1 MKRCCISS
9 HLTNEVL
16 FQSCLRTGRITGGD
30 MSGAKLLRVE
40 QEIRARRTDQNPMSP
55 NEVEAIERPIVS
67 DGRV

>member
-1 MKRCCISS
+1 MKRCYTSS

-16 FQSCLRTGRITGGD
+16 FQSCLRTGRITGGG